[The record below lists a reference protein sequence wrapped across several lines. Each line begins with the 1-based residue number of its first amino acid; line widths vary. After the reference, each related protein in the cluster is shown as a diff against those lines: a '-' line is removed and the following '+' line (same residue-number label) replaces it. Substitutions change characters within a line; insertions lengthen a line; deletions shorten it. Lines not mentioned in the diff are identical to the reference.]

1 MKIAIVRSSALAK
14 LSPFSNFTTLKAGE
28 LLRAVD
34 VKGRD
39 LEVAAAEHA
48 VATAEGKLRAAR
60 ARKEAADARLAE
72 LVASGEVTPITGF
85 GDEPCRPRQTSDSP
99 TRS

>member
-14 LSPFSNFTTLKAGE
+14 LSPFEGCISLRAGD
-28 LLRAVD
+28 LMRAVD

-48 VATAEGKLRAAR
+48 VAVAAGKLKAVR
-60 ARKEAADARLAE
+60 ARKEAADRRLTE
-72 LVASGEVTPITGF
+72 LVAGGEVTPITGF
-85 GDEPCRPRQTSDSP
+85 GDSA
-99 TRS
+99 